1 MRGRVPVVYDTLV
14 LTADSDEPPVAAD
27 NLPSRSPPGA
37 LFHA

>member
-1 MRGRVPVVYDTLV
+1 
-14 LTADSDEPPVAAD
+14 LTADRDEPPVAAD